1 MKYYILSDLHI
12 DFYEEYAVKSAR
24 HRMADPPEDVTVDT
38 LEYIWNDYFLPEAD
52 AIILAG
58 DYSNDYL
65 RFSRMVPWIAKKY
78 PEVYLVLGNHDLTC
92 RGATDSKSNLQFTS
106 SEQKIVKM
114 KEICDAIPN
123 VHFLDGNIVNGIGG
137 CMGMCDFKCEAPA
150 YGLDAHIAWKRNWY
164 DGKYW
169 RYFRQDPS
177 AIWDYQEQLMMNIV
191 KQKPKIMVTHFV
203 PYEIGVPF
211 EFRNDPW
218 NYVFYFKGE
227 QFLEEMENNSYWICG
242 HVHGRR
248 MAEYVNSK
256 GNVIHIRCNPF
267 GYPHEDGKLLGD
279 VIDYTGEAIK
289 RTRVPLT
296 HEDFIIEV

>member
-12 DFYEEYAVKSAR
+12 DFYEAYAVKPAR
-24 HRMADPPEDVTVDT
+24 YKMADPAEDVTIDT
-38 LEYIWNDYFLPEAD
+38 LEYIWNTHFLPEAD

-65 RFSRMVPWIAKKY
+65 RFSRMIPWIAKKY

-106 SEQKIVKM
+106 SEQKIAKM

-137 CMGMCDFKCEAPA
+137 CMGMCDFKCEAPT
-150 YGLDAHIAWKRNWY
+150 YGLDAFTAWKRNWY

-169 RYFRQDPS
+169 RYFRQVPS
-177 AIWDYQEQLMMNIV
+177 AIWNYQEQLMMNIV

-203 PYEIGVPF
+203 PYELGVPF
-211 EFRNDPW
+211 DFRNDPW

-227 QFLEEMENNSYWICG
+227 QFFEEMENDSYWICG
-242 HVHGRR
+242 HVHGL
-248 MAEYVNSK
+248 SL
-256 GNVIHIRCNPF
+256 IHI
-267 GYPHEDGKLLGD
+267 
-279 VIDYTGEAIK
+279 
-289 RTRVPLT
+289 
-296 HEDFIIEV
+296 

>member
-12 DFYEEYAVKSAR
+12 DFYEAYAVKPAR
-24 HRMADPPEDVTVDT
+24 YKMADPAEDVTTDT
-38 LEYIWNDYFLPEAD
+38 LEYIWNTHFLPEAD

-65 RFSRMVPWIAKKY
+65 RFSRMIPWIAKKY
-78 PEVYLVLGNHDLTC
+78 SEVYLVLGNHDLTC

-106 SEQKIVKM
+106 SEQKIAKM

-137 CMGMCDFKCEAPA
+137 CMGMCDFKCEAPT
-150 YGLDAHIAWKRNWY
+150 YGLDAFTAWKRNWY
-164 DGKYW
+164 DGKHW
-169 RYFRQDPS
+169 RYFRQVPA
-177 AIWDYQEQLMMNIV
+177 AIWNYQEQLMMNIV

-203 PYEIGVPF
+203 PYELGIPF

-227 QFLEEMENNSYWICG
+227 QFLEEMENDSYWICG

-267 GYPHEDGKLLGD
+267 GYPSDYMPYCD
-279 VIDYTGEAIK
+279 IVDYTGEKIE
-289 RTRVPLT
+289 RTQTRQT

>member
-12 DFYEEYAVKSAR
+12 DFYEAYAVKPAR
-24 HRMADPPEDVTVDT
+24 YKMADPAEDVTIDT
-38 LEYIWNDYFLPEAD
+38 LEYIWNTHFLPEAD

-65 RFSRMVPWIAKKY
+65 RFSRMIPWIAKKY

-106 SEQKIVKM
+106 SEQKIAKM

-123 VHFLDGNIVNGIGG
+123 VHFLDGNIVNSIGG
-137 CMGMCDFKCEAPA
+137 CMGMCDFKCEAPT
-150 YGLDAHIAWKRNWY
+150 YGLDAFTAWKRNWY

-169 RYFRQDPS
+169 RYFRQVPS
-177 AIWDYQEQLMMNIV
+177 AIWNYQEQLMMNIV

-203 PYEIGVPF
+203 PYELGVPF
-211 EFRNDPW
+211 DFRNDPW
-218 NYVFYFKGE
+218 NYVFYFHAE
-227 QFLEEMENNSYWICG
+227 PFLEEMENDSYWICG
-242 HVHGRR
+242 HTHGRR
-248 MAEYVNSK
+248 IAEYVNSK
-256 GNVIHIRCNPF
+256 GNVIHIRCNAF
-267 GYPHEDGKLLGD
+267 GYPNDYIPYCD
-279 VIDYTGEAIK
+279 IVDYTGEKIE
-289 RTRVPLT
+289 RTQAMKT

>member
-12 DFYEEYAVKSAR
+12 DFYEAYAVKPAR
-24 HRMADPPEDVTVDT
+24 YKMADPAEDVTIDT
-38 LEYIWNDYFLPEAD
+38 LEYIWNTHFLPEAD

-65 RFSRMVPWIAKKY
+65 RFSRMIPWIAEKY
-78 PEVYLVLGNHDLTC
+78 TEVYLVLGNHDLTC

-106 SEQKIVKM
+106 SEQKIAKM

-137 CMGMCDFKCEAPA
+137 CMGMCDFKCEAPT
-150 YGLDAHIAWKRNWY
+150 YGLDAFTAWKRNWY
-164 DGKYW
+164 DGKHW
-169 RYFRQDPS
+169 RYFRQVPA
-177 AIWDYQEQLMMNIV
+177 AIWNYQEQLMMNIV

-203 PYEIGVPF
+203 PYELGVPF
-211 EFRNDPW
+211 EFRNEPW

-227 QFLEEMENNSYWICG
+227 KFLEEMENDSYWVCG
-242 HVHGRR
+242 HVHGRM

-267 GYPHEDGKLLGD
+267 GYPQDYMPYCD
-279 VIDYTGEAIK
+279 IVDYTGKKIE
-289 RTRVPLT
+289 RTQTRMT

>member
-12 DFYEEYAVKSAR
+12 DFYEAYAVKPAR
-24 HRMADPPEDVTVDT
+24 YKMADPAEDVTIDT
-38 LEYIWNDYFLPEAD
+38 LEYIWNTHFLPEAD

-65 RFSRMVPWIAKKY
+65 RFSRMIPWIAKKY

-106 SEQKIVKM
+106 SEQKIAKM

-123 VHFLDGNIVNGIGG
+123 VHFLDGNIVNSIGG
-137 CMGMCDFKCEAPA
+137 CMGMCDFKCEAPT
-150 YGLDAHIAWKRNWY
+150 YGLDAFTNWKRNWY
-164 DGKYW
+164 DGKHW
-169 RYFRQDPS
+169 RYFRQVPA
-177 AIWDYQEQLMMNIV
+177 AIWNYQEQLMMNIV

-203 PYEIGVPF
+203 PYELGVPF
-211 EFRNDPW
+211 EFRVDPW

-227 QFLEEMENNSYWICG
+227 QFLEEMENDSYWICG

-267 GYPHEDGKLLGD
+267 GYPSDYMPYCD
-279 VIDYTGEAIK
+279 IVDYTGEKIE
-289 RTRVPLT
+289 RIQTRMT

>member
-12 DFYEEYAVKSAR
+12 DFYEAYAVKPAR
-24 HRMADPPEDVTVDT
+24 YKMADPAEDVTIDT
-38 LEYIWNDYFLPEAD
+38 LEYIWNTHFLPEAD

-65 RFSRMVPWIAKKY
+65 RFSRMIPWIAKKY

-106 SEQKIVKM
+106 SEQKIAKM

-137 CMGMCDFKCEAPA
+137 CMGMCDFRCEAPT
-150 YGLDAHIAWKRNWY
+150 YGLDAFTAWKRNWY
-164 DGKYW
+164 DGKHW
-169 RYFRQDPS
+169 RYFRQVPA
-177 AIWDYQEQLMMNIV
+177 AIWNHQEQLMMNIV

-203 PYEIGVPF
+203 PYELGVPF
-211 EFRNDPW
+211 EFRVDPW

-227 QFLEEMENNSYWICG
+227 QFL
-242 HVHGRR
+242 
-248 MAEYVNSK
+248 
-256 GNVIHIRCNPF
+256 
-267 GYPHEDGKLLGD
+267 
-279 VIDYTGEAIK
+279 
-289 RTRVPLT
+289 
-296 HEDFIIEV
+296 

>member
-12 DFYEEYAVKSAR
+12 DFYEAYAVKPAR
-24 HRMADPPEDVTVDT
+24 YKMADPAEDVTIDT
-38 LEYIWNDYFLPEAD
+38 LEYIWNTHFLPEAD

-65 RFSRMVPWIAKKY
+65 RFSRMIPWISKKY

-106 SEQKIVKM
+106 SEQKIAKM

-137 CMGMCDFKCEAPA
+137 CMGMCDFKCEAPT
-150 YGLDAHIAWKRNWY
+150 YGLDAFTAWKRNWY

-169 RYFRQDPS
+169 RYFRQVPS
-177 AIWDYQEQLMMNIV
+177 AIWNYQEQLMMNIV

-203 PYEIGVPF
+203 PYELGVPF
-211 EFRNDPW
+211 EFRVDPW

-227 QFLEEMENNSYWICG
+227 QFLEEMENDSYWICG

-267 GYPHEDGKLLGD
+267 GYPQDYMPYCD
-279 VIDYTGEAIK
+279 IVDYTGEKIEQTQ
-289 RTRVPLT
+289 TRMT

>member
-12 DFYEEYAVKSAR
+12 DFYEAYAVKPAR
-24 HRMADPPEDVTVDT
+24 YKMADPAEDVTIDT
-38 LEYIWNDYFLPEAD
+38 LEYIWNTHFLPEAD

-65 RFSRMVPWIAKKY
+65 RFSRMIPWISKKY

-106 SEQKIVKM
+106 SEQKIAKM

-137 CMGMCDFKCEAPA
+137 CMGMCDFKCEAPT
-150 YGLDAHIAWKRNWY
+150 YGLDAFTNWKRNWY
-164 DGKYW
+164 DGKHW
-169 RYFRQDPS
+169 RYFRQVPA
-177 AIWDYQEQLMMNIV
+177 AIWNYQEQLMMNIV

-203 PYEIGVPF
+203 PYELGVPF
-211 EFRNDPW
+211 EFRVDPW

-227 QFLEEMENNSYWICG
+227 QFLEEMENDSYWICG

-267 GYPHEDGKLLGD
+267 GYPSDYMPYCD
-279 VIDYTGEAIK
+279 IVDYTGEKIE
-289 RTRVPLT
+289 RTQTRMT

>member
-12 DFYEEYAVKSAR
+12 DFYEAYAVKPAR
-24 HRMADPPEDVTVDT
+24 YKMADPAEDVTIDT
-38 LEYIWNDYFLPEAD
+38 LEYIWNTHFLPEAD

-65 RFSRMVPWIAKKY
+65 RFSRMISWIAKKY

-92 RGATDSKSNLQFTS
+92 RGATESKSNLAFAS
-106 SEQKIVKM
+106 SEQKIAKM

-137 CMGMCDFKCEAPA
+137 CMGMCDFKCEVPS
-150 YGLDAHIAWKRNWY
+150 YGLDPFTNWKRNWY

-169 RYFRQDPS
+169 RYFRQVPS
-177 AIWDYQEQLMMNIV
+177 AIWNYQEQLMMNIV

-203 PYEIGVPF
+203 PYELGVPF
-211 EFRNDPW
+211 DLRNDPW

-227 QFLEEMENNSYWICG
+227 QFLEEMENDSYWICG
-242 HVHGRR
+242 HAHGRR

-267 GYPHEDGKLLGD
+267 GYPQDYMPYCD
-279 VIDYTGEAIK
+279 IVDYTGEKIE
-289 RTRVPLT
+289 RTQLPLT

>member
-12 DFYEEYAVKSAR
+12 DFYEAYAVKPAR
-24 HRMADPPEDVTVDT
+24 YKMADPAEDVTIDT
-38 LEYIWNDYFLPEAD
+38 LEYIWNTHFLPEAD

-65 RFSRMVPWIAKKY
+65 RFSRMIPWIAKKY

-92 RGATDSKSNLQFTS
+92 RGATESKSNLAFAS
-106 SEQKIVKM
+106 SEQKIAKM

-137 CMGMCDFKCEAPA
+137 CMGMCDFKCEVPS
-150 YGLDAHIAWKRNWY
+150 YGLDPFTNWKRNWY

-169 RYFRQDPS
+169 RYFRQVPS
-177 AIWDYQEQLMMNIV
+177 AIWNYQEQLMMNIV

-203 PYEIGVPF
+203 PYELGVPH

-227 QFLEEMENNSYWICG
+227 QFLEEMENDSYWICG

-248 MAEYVNSK
+248 KAEYVNSK
-256 GNVIHIRCNPF
+256 GNLIHIMCNPF
-267 GYPHEDGKLLGD
+267 GYPSDGMPVGD
-279 VIDYTGEAIK
+279 IVDYTGEKIK
-289 RTRVPLT
+289 RTQLPLT

>member
-12 DFYEEYAVKSAR
+12 DFYEAYAVKPAR
-24 HRMADPPEDVTVDT
+24 YKMADPAEDVTIDT
-38 LEYIWNDYFLPEAD
+38 LEYIWNTHFLPEAD

-65 RFSRMVPWIAKKY
+65 RFSRMIHWIAKKY

-106 SEQKIVKM
+106 SEQKIAKM

-137 CMGMCDFKCEAPA
+137 CMGMCDFKCEAPT
-150 YGLDAHIAWKRNWY
+150 YGLDAFTAWKRNWY
-164 DGKYW
+164 DGKHW
-169 RYFRQDPS
+169 RYFRQVPA
-177 AIWDYQEQLMMNIV
+177 AIWNYQEQLMMNIV

-203 PYEIGVPF
+203 PYELGVPF
-211 EFRNDPW
+211 EFRVDPW

-227 QFLEEMENNSYWICG
+227 QFLEEMENDSYWICG

-267 GYPHEDGKLLGD
+267 GYPNDYMPYCD
-279 VIDYTGEAIK
+279 IVDYTGEKIE
-289 RTRVPLT
+289 RTQTRMT

>member
-12 DFYEEYAVKSAR
+12 DFYEAYAVKPAR
-24 HRMADPPEDVTVDT
+24 YKMADPAEDVTIDT
-38 LEYIWNDYFLPEAD
+38 LEYIWNTHFLPEAD

-65 RFSRMVPWIAKKY
+65 RFSRMIPWIAKKY
-78 PEVYLVLGNHDLTC
+78 SEVYLVLGNHDLTC

-106 SEQKIVKM
+106 SEQKIAKM

-137 CMGMCDFKCEAPA
+137 CMGMCDFKCEAPT
-150 YGLDAHIAWKRNWY
+150 YGLDAFTNWKRNWY
-164 DGKYW
+164 DGKHW
-169 RYFRQDPS
+169 RYFRQVPA
-177 AIWDYQEQLMMNIV
+177 AIWNYQEQLMMNIV

-203 PYEIGVPF
+203 PYELGVPF
-211 EFRNDPW
+211 EFRVDPW

-227 QFLEEMENNSYWICG
+227 QFLEEMENDSYWICG

-267 GYPHEDGKLLGD
+267 GYPQDYMPYCD
-279 VIDYTGEAIK
+279 IVDYTGEKIE
-289 RTRVPLT
+289 RTQTRMT

>member
-12 DFYEEYAVKSAR
+12 DFYEAYAVKPAR
-24 HRMADPPEDVTVDT
+24 YKMADPPEDVTIDT
-38 LEYIWNDYFLPEAD
+38 LEYIWNTHFLPEAD

-65 RFSRMVPWIAKKY
+65 RFSRMIPWIAKKY
-78 PEVYLVLGNHDLTC
+78 PKVYLVLGNHDLTC

-106 SEQKIVKM
+106 SEQKIAKM

-137 CMGMCDFKCEAPA
+137 CMGMCDFKCEAPT
-150 YGLDAHIAWKRNWY
+150 YGLDAFTAWKRNWY
-164 DGKYW
+164 DGQHW
-169 RYFRQDPS
+169 RYFRQVPA
-177 AIWDYQEQLMMNIV
+177 AIWNYQEQLMMNIV

-203 PYEIGVPF
+203 PYELGVPF
-211 EFRNDPW
+211 EFRVDPL

-227 QFLEEMENNSYWICG
+227 QFLEEMENDSYWICG

-267 GYPHEDGKLLGD
+267 GYPSDYMPYCD
-279 VIDYTGEAIK
+279 IVDYTGEKIE
-289 RTRVPLT
+289 RTQTMKT

>member
-12 DFYEEYAVKSAR
+12 DFYEAYAVKPAR
-24 HRMADPPEDVTVDT
+24 YKMADPAEDVTIDT
-38 LEYIWNDYFLPEAD
+38 LEYIWNTHFLPEAD

-65 RFSRMVPWIAKKY
+65 RFSRMIPWISKKY

-106 SEQKIVKM
+106 SEQKIAKM

-137 CMGMCDFKCEAPA
+137 CMGMCDFKCEAPT
-150 YGLDAHIAWKRNWY
+150 YGLDAFTNWKRNWY

-169 RYFRQDPS
+169 RYFRQVPS
-177 AIWDYQEQLMMNIV
+177 AIWNYQEQLMMNIV

-203 PYEIGVPF
+203 PYELGVPF
-211 EFRNDPW
+211 DFRVDPW

-227 QFLEEMENNSYWICG
+227 QFLEEMENDSYWICG

-267 GYPHEDGKLLGD
+267 GYPQDYMPYCD
-279 VIDYTGEAIK
+279 IVDYTGEKIE
-289 RTRVPLT
+289 RTQTRMT

>member
-12 DFYEEYAVKSAR
+12 DFYEEYAVKPAR
-24 HRMADPPEDVTVDT
+24 YRMADPPEDVTVDT
-38 LEYIWNDYFLPEAD
+38 LEYIWNDYFLPKAD

-150 YGLDAHIAWKRNWY
+150 YGLDAHTAWKRNWY

-177 AIWDYQEQLMMNIV
+177 AIWDYQEQSMMNIV

-211 EFRNDPW
+211 EFRNNPW

-227 QFLEEMENNSYWICG
+227 QFLEEMENDSYWICG

-267 GYPHEDGKLLGD
+267 GYPQDDGKLLGD

-289 RTRVPLT
+289 RTQVPLT

>member
-12 DFYEEYAVKSAR
+12 DFYEAYAVKPAR
-24 HRMADPPEDVTVDT
+24 YKMADPAEDVTIDT
-38 LEYIWNDYFLPEAD
+38 LEYIWNTHFLPEAD

-65 RFSRMVPWIAKKY
+65 RFSRMIPWISKKY
-78 PEVYLVLGNHDLTC
+78 SEVYLVLGNHDLTC

-106 SEQKIVKM
+106 SEQKIAKM

-137 CMGMCDFKCEAPA
+137 CMGMCDFKCEAPT
-150 YGLDAHIAWKRNWY
+150 YGLDAFTNWKRNWY
-164 DGKYW
+164 DGKHW
-169 RYFRQDPS
+169 RYFRQVPA
-177 AIWDYQEQLMMNIV
+177 AIWNYQEQLMMNIV

-203 PYEIGVPF
+203 PYELGVPF
-211 EFRNDPW
+211 EFRVDPW

-227 QFLEEMENNSYWICG
+227 QFLEEMENDSYWICG

-267 GYPHEDGKLLGD
+267 GYPNDYMPYCD
-279 VIDYTGEAIK
+279 IVDYTGEKIE
-289 RTRVPLT
+289 RTQTRMT

>member
-1 MKYYILSDLHI
+1 
-12 DFYEEYAVKSAR
+12 
-24 HRMADPPEDVTVDT
+24 
-38 LEYIWNDYFLPEAD
+38 
-52 AIILAG
+52 
-58 DYSNDYL
+58 
-65 RFSRMVPWIAKKY
+65 
-78 PEVYLVLGNHDLTC
+78 
-92 RGATDSKSNLQFTS
+92 
-106 SEQKIVKM
+106 M

-137 CMGMCDFKCEAPA
+137 CMGMCDFKCEAPT
-150 YGLDAHIAWKRNWY
+150 YGLDAFTAWKRNWY

-169 RYFRQDPS
+169 RYFRQVPS
-177 AIWDYQEQLMMNIV
+177 AIWNYQEQLMMNIV

-203 PYEIGVPF
+203 PYELGVPF
-211 EFRNDPW
+211 DFRTDPW

-227 QFLEEMENNSYWICG
+227 QFLEEMENDSYWICG

-267 GYPHEDGKLLGD
+267 GYPQDYMPYCD
-279 VIDYTGEAIK
+279 IVDYTGEKIE
-289 RTRVPLT
+289 RTQTRMT

>member
-12 DFYEEYAVKSAR
+12 DFYEAYAVKPAR
-24 HRMADPPEDVTVDT
+24 YKMADPAEDVTIDT
-38 LEYIWNDYFLPEAD
+38 LEYIWNTHFLPEAD

-65 RFSRMVPWIAKKY
+65 RFSRMIPWISKKY

-106 SEQKIVKM
+106 SEQKIAKM

-137 CMGMCDFKCEAPA
+137 CMGMCDFKCEAPT
-150 YGLDAHIAWKRNWY
+150 YGLDAFTNWKRNWY
-164 DGKYW
+164 DGKHW
-169 RYFRQDPS
+169 RYFRQVPA
-177 AIWDYQEQLMMNIV
+177 AIWNYQEQLMMNIV

-203 PYEIGVPF
+203 PYELGVPF
-211 EFRNDPW
+211 EFRVDPW

-227 QFLEEMENNSYWICG
+227 QFLEEMENDSYWICG

-267 GYPHEDGKLLGD
+267 GYPQDYMPYCD
-279 VIDYTGEAIK
+279 IVDYTGEKIE
-289 RTRVPLT
+289 RTQTRMT

>member
-12 DFYEEYAVKSAR
+12 DFYEAYAVKPAR
-24 HRMADPPEDVTVDT
+24 YKMADPAEDVTIDT
-38 LEYIWNDYFLPEAD
+38 LEYIWNTHFLPEAD

-65 RFSRMVPWIAKKY
+65 RFSRMIPWIAKKY
-78 PEVYLVLGNHDLTC
+78 SEVYLVLGNHDLTC

-106 SEQKIVKM
+106 SEQKIAKM

-137 CMGMCDFKCEAPA
+137 CMGMCDFKCEAPT
-150 YGLDAHIAWKRNWY
+150 YGLDAFTAWKRNWY
-164 DGKYW
+164 DGKHW
-169 RYFRQDPS
+169 RYFRQVPT
-177 AIWDYQEQLMMNIV
+177 AIWNYQEQLMMNIV

-203 PYEIGVPF
+203 PYELGIPF

-227 QFLEEMENNSYWICG
+227 QFLEEMENDSYWICG

-267 GYPHEDGKLLGD
+267 GYPQDGMVFGD
-279 VIDYTGEAIK
+279 IVDYTGEKIE
-289 RTRVPLT
+289 RSQTRMT